1 MDAKY
6 EASVSPKGTADSTFQ
21 SVKGLPATAVDA
33 KNLVADTSLVPYE
46 ANQVILKNLPAS
58 WWVAGLNAGTIQY
71 RPLSNE
77 VNWAFVNSDGKDV
90 NIAKEITDVM
100 IPNRTAGVVRDAEK
114 KTMRWT
120 MEDNGCLVMTRVDK
134 MFF

>member
-1 MDAKY
+1 MKY
-6 EASVSPKGTADSTFQ
+6 EASVSPKCTANASFQ
-21 SVKGLPATAVDA
+21 SVKGLPLTAVDV
-33 KNLVADTSLVPYE
+33 KNLVADSSLVPH
-46 ANQVILKNLPAS
+46 AGNQVILKNLPVS

-90 NIAKEITDVM
+90 NIAKEVTDVM
-100 IPNRTAGVVRDAEK
+100 IPNRTAGVIRDAEK
-114 KTMRWT
+114 KTTRLT
-120 MEDNGCLVMTRVDK
+120 LEDNGFLVMTRVDN

>member
-1 MDAKY
+1 MDIKY
-6 EASVSPKGTADSTFQ
+6 EASVSPKGTADATFQ
-21 SVKGLPATAVDA
+21 TVKGLPVTAVDA
-33 KNLVADTSLVPYE
+33 KNLVADSSLVHYE

-58 WWVAGLNAGTIQY
+58 WWVAGLNADTIQY

-90 NIAKEITDVM
+90 NIAKYITDVM
-100 IPNRTAGVVRDAEK
+100 IPNRTAEVVRDVET
-114 KTMRWT
+114 KTMRWI

-134 MFF
+134 MLF

>member
-1 MDAKY
+1 MDIKY
-6 EASVSPKGTADSTFQ
+6 EASVSPKGTADATFQ
-21 SVKGLPATAVDA
+21 TVKGLPVTAVDA
-33 KNLVADTSLVPYE
+33 KNLVADSSLVPYE

-58 WWVAGLNAGTIQY
+58 WWVAGLNADTIQY

-90 NIAKEITDVM
+90 NIAKYITDVM
-100 IPNRTAGVVRDAEK
+100 IPNRTAEVVRDVET
-114 KTMRWT
+114 KTMRWI

-134 MFF
+134 MLF